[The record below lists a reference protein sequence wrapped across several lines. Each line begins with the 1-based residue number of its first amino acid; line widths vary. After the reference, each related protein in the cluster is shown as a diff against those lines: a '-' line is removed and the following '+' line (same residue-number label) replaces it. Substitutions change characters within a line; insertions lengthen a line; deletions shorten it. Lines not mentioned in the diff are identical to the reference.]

1 MLANSGETMPPCG
14 VPVRV
19 SAYPPCTSTTP
30 ARRNPLTSRIILRS
44 LMRSPT
50 RPIKTWWSM
59 LSKEAPTHYPC
70 RGPCDGSR
78 GHYRCGGGG
87 GRMTSV
93 VVVTRRRHPLEGQSL
108 RELGR
113 MRRHGRLELLLVLPD
128 GSKSLIP
135 AAWTDLDRAD
145 STDTDADAVVATLGS
160 LADLL
165 AACVV
170 VADLAERRQR
180 ARGQAAGKSPCKE
193 DSHAACPAQFDTRS
207 PRRSRLG

>member
-1 MLANSGETMPPCG
+1 
-14 VPVRV
+14 
-19 SAYPPCTSTTP
+19 
-30 ARRNPLTSRIILRS
+30 
-44 LMRSPT
+44 
-50 RPIKTWWSM
+50 
-59 LSKEAPTHYPC
+59 
-70 RGPCDGSR
+70 
-78 GHYRCGGGG
+78 
-87 GRMTSV
+87 MTSV

-135 AAWTDLDRAD
+135 AAWTDLGRAAD

-180 ARGQAAGKSPCKE
+180 AQGQAAGKSPCKE
-193 DSHAACPAQFDTRS
+193 DAHAACPAQFDTRS
-207 PRRSRLG
+207 ASEATGAAGGPPAGGGGSGRDHAAGRRDRQDRRPGGDRGGRR

>member
-1 MLANSGETMPPCG
+1 
-14 VPVRV
+14 
-19 SAYPPCTSTTP
+19 
-30 ARRNPLTSRIILRS
+30 
-44 LMRSPT
+44 
-50 RPIKTWWSM
+50 
-59 LSKEAPTHYPC
+59 
-70 RGPCDGSR
+70 
-78 GHYRCGGGG
+78 
-87 GRMTSV
+87 MTS

-135 AAWTDLDRAD
+135 AAWTDLDRAAD
-145 STDTDADAVVATLGS
+145 STDTDTDADAVVATLGS

-180 ARGQAAGKSPCKE
+180 AQEQAAGNSPCKE

-207 PRRSRLG
+207 ASEATGAAGGPPAGGGGRGRDHAAGRRDRQDRRPGGDRGGRR

>member
-1 MLANSGETMPPCG
+1 
-14 VPVRV
+14 
-19 SAYPPCTSTTP
+19 
-30 ARRNPLTSRIILRS
+30 
-44 LMRSPT
+44 
-50 RPIKTWWSM
+50 
-59 LSKEAPTHYPC
+59 
-70 RGPCDGSR
+70 
-78 GHYRCGGGG
+78 
-87 GRMTSV
+87 V

-135 AAWTDLDRAD
+135 AAWTDLDRAAD
-145 STDTDADAVVATLGS
+145 STDADADTVVATLGS

-180 ARGQAAGKSPCKE
+180 AQGQAAGKSPCKE
-193 DSHAACPAQFDTRS
+193 DARAACPAQFDTRS
-207 PRRSRLG
+207 ASEATGAASGPSARRGGRGRDHAAGRRDRQDSRPGGD

>member
-1 MLANSGETMPPCG
+1 
-14 VPVRV
+14 
-19 SAYPPCTSTTP
+19 
-30 ARRNPLTSRIILRS
+30 
-44 LMRSPT
+44 
-50 RPIKTWWSM
+50 
-59 LSKEAPTHYPC
+59 
-70 RGPCDGSR
+70 
-78 GHYRCGGGG
+78 
-87 GRMTSV
+87 MTS

-135 AAWTDLDRAD
+135 AAWTDLDRAAD

-170 VADLAERRQR
+170 VAELAERRQR
-180 ARGQAAGKSPCKE
+180 AQGQAAGKSPCKE
-193 DSHAACPAQFDTRS
+193 DAHAACPAQFDTRS
-207 PRRSRLG
+207 ASEATGAAGGPPAGGGGRGRDHAAGRRDRQDRRPGGDRGGPR

>member
-1 MLANSGETMPPCG
+1 
-14 VPVRV
+14 
-19 SAYPPCTSTTP
+19 
-30 ARRNPLTSRIILRS
+30 
-44 LMRSPT
+44 
-50 RPIKTWWSM
+50 
-59 LSKEAPTHYPC
+59 
-70 RGPCDGSR
+70 
-78 GHYRCGGGG
+78 
-87 GRMTSV
+87 MTSV

-207 PRRSRLG
+207 ASEATGAAGGPPAGGGGRGRDHAAGRRDRQDRRPGGDRGRRR